1 MAKVHINDVQYG
13 YSYYLAA
20 RKYKSPRH
28 SDTTE
33 TVAII
38 DANDDFIGSRGKYL
52 AEKLEDLPSWD
63 NNRDCVFLKV
73 VLYPGNIWRVREVF
87 TYDDKALDF

>member
-1 MAKVHINDVQYG
+1 MAKVHINDVKYG
-13 YSYYLAA
+13 CGYYLAA
-20 RKYKSPRH
+20 KKYKSPLH

-38 DANDDFIGSRGKYL
+38 DANDDFVGGRGEHL
-52 AEKLEDLPSWD
+52 AEKLEDLPRWKND
-63 NNRDCVFLKV
+63 RRCVFLKV